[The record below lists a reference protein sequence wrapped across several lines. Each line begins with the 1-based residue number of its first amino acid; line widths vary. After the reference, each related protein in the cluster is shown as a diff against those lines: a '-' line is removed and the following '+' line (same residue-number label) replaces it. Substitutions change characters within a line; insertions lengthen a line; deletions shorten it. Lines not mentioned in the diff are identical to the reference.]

1 MTQTHFF
8 YIQNLHTTFKY
19 IHTKYVQACEY
30 FEKNS
35 QNMRSLRYMPKKVLP
50 CLQGE
55 KQALFLQKGYDV
67 SCMVLQAFENTKVCE
82 KLWAIY
88 S

>member
-1 MTQTHFF
+1 M
-8 YIQNLHTTFKY
+8 L
-19 IHTKYVQACEY
+19 
-30 FEKNS
+30 
-35 QNMRSLRYMPKKVLP
+35 KKVLP

-55 KQALFLQKGYDV
+55 KKQALFLQKGYDV